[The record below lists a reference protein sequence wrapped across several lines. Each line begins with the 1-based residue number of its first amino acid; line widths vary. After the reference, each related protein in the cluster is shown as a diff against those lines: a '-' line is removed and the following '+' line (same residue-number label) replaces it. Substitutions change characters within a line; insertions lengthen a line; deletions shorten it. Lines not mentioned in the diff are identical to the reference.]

1 MRRALPLI
9 LATAALVLVLA
20 GTAASGSAGPAATA
34 ARTVSVKVGD
44 NYYVRSRGVPT
55 VRVRR
60 GTIVRWVW
68 RGHLLHDVAVASGP
82 RHFRSRLQT
91 SGTYRKRLTRRG
103 TYVIYCTIHGR
114 ADMSMRLKV
123 R

>member
-1 MRRALPLI
+1 VVA
-9 LATAALVLVLA
+9 AALALA
-20 GTAASGSAGPAATA
+20 GTAAGGSARPAATA
-34 ARTVSVKVGD
+34 AKTVRVKVGD
-44 NYYVRSRGVPT
+44 NYYVRPRGVPT

-60 GTIVRWVW
+60 GTVVKWVW
-68 RGHLLHDVAVASGP
+68 RGHQLHDVAVASGP

-91 SGTYRKRLTRRG
+91 SGTFRKRLTKRG